1 MISPLVP
8 KNADLRSYTWLK
20 LDYARLFASE
30 FFAMANDAEFR
41 AAFILWCKSMQQIPA
56 GSLPNNDKALAGW
69 CGKSLKQWAK
79 IKDMALHGWQE
90 ADDGRL
96 YHPVLA
102 EVVNDILF
110 KTDAKATSNDQ
121 DDKETKKAM
130 TNAERQA
137 AHKAR
142 QKEKEL
148 ALLAEK
154 SNATGNGTSNEEVT
168 LGNGNSNGL
177 GNESNATGNGQVTA
191 SNGNFVTSEGGK
203 GGDLDLNLEK
213 DLDLKTLNTSEDKSS
228 GKTPETP
235 SQAHDPVV
243 TKDPFTT
250 TARQV
255 LWTVGV
261 PLLQEFG
268 QTEKAARQFLG
279 QMVKLY
285 GEDQV
290 ADAVTSARTTK
301 PLDATAYIGGYLKNQ
316 SKQKIKQDTQA
327 RGQTSHTPDNNSTE
341 WMTPEL
347 EAKLNERFAA

>member
-8 KNADLRSYTWLK
+8 KDADLRSYTWIK
-20 LDYARLFASE
+20 LDYSRLFASE

-41 AAFILWCKSMQQIPA
+41 AAFILWCKSMQQLPA
-56 GSLPNNDKALAGW
+56 GSLPNNDKVLAGW

-121 DDKETKKAM
+121 DDKETKKPM

-154 SNATGNGTSNEEVT
+154 SNGASNGTGNEEVT
-168 LGNGNSNGL
+168 LGNGNSNGV

-213 DLDLKTLNTSEDKSS
+213 DLDLDQYINTNSQMREAEKKSS
-228 GKTPETP
+228 RFFDDELRPDLNALNAKLGANLITQKFIDENLFSFNSHYETQQLTDNQRLAKWINWFKSEEAKKQAQTIQRPNKTQPP
-235 SQAHDPVV
+235 KNPKVFGNVNDAFPLNPDDRPL
-243 TKDPFTT
+243 
-250 TARQV
+250 TAA
-255 LWTVGV
+255 
-261 PLLQEFG
+261 
-268 QTEKAARQFLG
+268 EKAEIARMLE
-279 QMVKLY
+279 
-285 GEDQV
+285 EDEHV
-290 ADAVTSARTTK
+290 V
-301 PLDATAYIGGYLKNQ
+301 
-316 SKQKIKQDTQA
+316 
-327 RGQTSHTPDNNSTE
+327 
-341 WMTPEL
+341 
-347 EAKLNERFAA
+347 F

>member
-121 DDKETKKAM
+121 DDKEPKKAM

-154 SNATGNGTSNEEVT
+154 SNGTGNGASNEEVT
-168 LGNGNSNGL
+168 LGNGNSNGV
-177 GNESNATGNGQVTA
+177 GNESNAAGNGQVTA
-191 SNGNFVTSEGGK
+191 SNGDFVTSEGGK
-203 GGDLDLNLEK
+203 GGDLDLDLNK
-213 DLDLKTLNTSEDKSS
+213 DLDLDQELKTKTTREASECDARFDEFWIQYPRKENKQ
-228 GKTPETP
+228 GAIKAFKKIKP
-235 SQAHDPVV
+235 SE
-243 TKDPFTT
+243 KLFEEI
-250 TARQV
+250 
-255 LWTVGV
+255 
-261 PLLQEFG
+261 LL
-268 QTEKAARQFLG
+268 AL
-279 QMVKLY
+279 
-285 GEDQV
+285 
-290 ADAVTSARTTK
+290 
-301 PLDATAYIGGYLKNQ
+301 
-316 SKQKIKQDTQA
+316 SKQKTWPAFQNGYAPHAATWLNAKRWEDQPPINQTTSKPMTGIFN
-327 RGQTSHTPDNNSTE
+327 GQESDLMRANRAAAA
-341 WMTPEL
+341 
-347 EAKLNERFAA
+347 EAKKMLFGEEAA

>member
-8 KNADLRSYTWLK
+8 KDADLRSYTWIK
-20 LDYARLFASE
+20 LDYSRLFASE

-41 AAFILWCKSMQQIPA
+41 AAFILWCKSMQQLPA

-110 KTDAKATSNDQ
+110 KTDAKATSNDH

-142 QKEKEL
+142 QKEKEKEL

-154 SNATGNGTSNEEVT
+154 GNGTGNGASNEEVT
-168 LGNGNSNGL
+168 LGNGL
-177 GNESNATGNGQVTA
+177 GNESNANGNGQVTA

-203 GGDLDLNLEK
+203 GGDLDL
-213 DLDLKTLNTSEDKSS
+213 DLDQKLN
-228 GKTPETP
+228 
-235 SQAHDPVV
+235 
-243 TKDPFTT
+243 
-250 TARQV
+250 
-255 LWTVGV
+255 
-261 PLLQEFG
+261 
-268 QTEKAARQFLG
+268 
-279 QMVKLY
+279 
-285 GEDQV
+285 
-290 ADAVTSARTTK
+290 
-301 PLDATAYIGGYLKNQ
+301 
-316 SKQKIKQDTQA
+316 
-327 RGQTSHTPDNNSTE
+327 SHTITRVS
-341 WMTPEL
+341 
-347 EAKLNERFAA
+347 